1 MRKLI
6 IIAAVATSAPIGPM
20 ASPAQAA
27 PIAATPIFQPGTAS
41 GFISDVKFFRC
52 AVGRHRG
59 PLGYCRPDTARP
71 LFIFRRPCA
80 PGRHRNF
87 FGRCVFNR

>member
-1 MRKLI
+1 MRKLFVSALA
-6 IIAAVATSAPIGPM
+6 AAVAIGSLVPLAEAAPIG
-20 ASPAQAA
+20 AA
-27 PIAATPIFQPGTAS
+27 VPVAGKGDIV
-41 GFISDVKFFRC
+41 DVKFFRC

-80 PGRHRNF
+80 PGRHRNV
-87 FGRCVFNR
+87 FGRCVPNLLR

>member
-1 MRKLI
+1 MRKFTVPVV
-6 IIAAVATSAPIGPM
+6 AALASFGATTWLAR
-20 ASPAQAA
+20 AA
-27 PIAATPIFQPGTAS
+27 PVAVRPTVGLEAAAGDIAN
-41 GFISDVKFFRC
+41 VKFFRC

-59 PLGYCRPDTARP
+59 PLGYCRPNTARP